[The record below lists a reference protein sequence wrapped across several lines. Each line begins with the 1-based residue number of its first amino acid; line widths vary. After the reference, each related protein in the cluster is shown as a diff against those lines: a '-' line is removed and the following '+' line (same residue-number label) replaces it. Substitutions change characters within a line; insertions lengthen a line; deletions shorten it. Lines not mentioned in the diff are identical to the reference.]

1 MKTLRE
7 LFRSRVEAF
16 LERTRMG
23 PTTLGRRAVGDPNFM
38 REVRNG
44 RSPTL
49 ATADQVLA
57 FIRAY
62 ERARG
67 RGFVSSRTGRIRDSV
82 PRPRGRRSRPIPNE
96 ESLELAAGGVLR
108 SDEVEARTGL
118 ARSTIDVHVAGGT
131 FPRPVRLGSRAL
143 GWFESDVDRWI
154 RERIAQSRGGTTR

>member
-1 MKTLRE
+1 MKTMRD
-7 LFRSRVEAF
+7 LFISQVEAF

-38 REVRNG
+38 RELRNG

-67 RGFVSSRTGRIRDSV
+67 RRFVFSHTGRLRDPV
-82 PRPRGRRSRPIPNE
+82 PRLLPGM
-96 ESLELAAGGVLR
+96 
-108 SDEVEARTGL
+108 
-118 ARSTIDVHVAGGT
+118 
-131 FPRPVRLGSRAL
+131 
-143 GWFESDVDRWI
+143 
-154 RERIAQSRGGTTR
+154 

>member
-1 MKTLRE
+1 MQTLRE

-62 ERARG
+62 ERTRDRG
-67 RGFVSSRTGRIRDSV
+67 CVPARTGGLRDPV
-82 PRPRGRRSRPIPNE
+82 PRPRRTRSRLMPDE
-96 ESLELAAGGVLR
+96 RGGELAVGRVLR

-118 ARSTIDVHVAGGT
+118 SRSTIDVRAAQGT
-131 FPRPVRLGSRAL
+131 FPRPVRIAGRAL
-143 GWFESDVDRWI
+143 VWFESDVDRWI
-154 RERIAQSRGGTTR
+154 RERIAQSRGGAKG

>member
-1 MKTLRE
+1 MRTLSE

-38 REVRNG
+38 RELRNG

-57 FIRAY
+57 FMRAY

-67 RGFVSSRTGRIRDSV
+67 RGFVPSHPGRRRDPV
-82 PRPRGRRSRPIPNE
+82 QRPRGARSRPDPNE
-96 ESLELAAGGVLR
+96 QGGERVAGRVLR
-108 SDEVEARTGL
+108 SAQVEARTGL
-118 ARSTIDVHVAGGT
+118 SRRTIGVRVAEGT
-131 FPRPVRLGSRAL
+131 FPRPVQLGGDAL
-143 GWFESDVDRWI
+143 GWLESDVDGWI
-154 RERIAQSRGGTTR
+154 RERIAQSRGRTTR